1 MKLSPKY
8 RDFLRYNAPVEFL
21 EGTTYAGKTTVGVV
35 KFMLKVAQSDKKQH
49 IISGL
54 DLGTI
59 EKNIITKDLGI
70 LDVFGDLVQY
80 NASGKGENRL
90 PHVMYQTPKGDK
102 VIYILGYNDRARWK
116 KALGSQSGCILIDE
130 INVAD
135 MDYVREASIRCDYL
149 MATLNPDD
157 PNLPIY
163 TEYINHSRP
172 VKKWADDTPSPI
184 IAELQKQE
192 PKPGWVHW
200 FFSFKDNAGAT
211 EEKIEQIM
219 SMSPVG
225 TKLYKNKILGLRG
238 RHTGLVFNLDEK
250 KSVISERWLLDR
262 VNPDYKGDDKMKF
275 ILFTAGVDT
284 SYSRKS
290 DDRIVF
296 NFGGITTKGIFVT
309 LAIEQYNN
317 TTIVQA
323 HQNALAPSDIPP
335 LLDAFLRRNVS
346 KWGMIDC
353 CYIDEAD
360 QATITEVEKYKR
372 EKGSIFTFAPSWKKL
387 KIIDRIMLQ
396 QGWMANGHYLI
407 VRDHCQPLIDEMN
420 VYSWLEN
427 KQEPE
432 DANDHSINAN
442 QYSWMPYRH
451 RIGTERN

>member
-1 MKLSPKY
+1 
-8 RDFLRYNAPVEFL
+8 
-21 EGTTYAGKTTVGVV
+21 
-35 KFMLKVAQSDKKQH
+35 MLKVAQSDKKQH

-90 PHVMYQTPKGDK
+90 PHVMYQTPKGEK
-102 VIYILGYNDRARWK
+102 IIYILGYDNKTRWK

-135 MDYVREASIRCDYL
+135 MEYVREASVRCDYM

-163 TEYINHSRP
+163 TEYINHARP
-172 VKKWADDTPSPI
+172 VKKWADDTPLPI

-211 EEKIEQIM
+211 EEKIEQII
-219 SMSPVG
+219 SMSSPG

-250 KSVISERWLLDR
+250 KTVISERWLLDR
-262 VNPDYKGDDKMKF
+262 VNRDYKGEDKVRFM
-275 ILFTAGVDT
+275 LYTVGVDT

-290 DDRIVF
+290 DDKIVF
-296 NFGGITTKGIFVT
+296 SFGGITTTGIFVT
-309 LAIEQYNN
+309 LAIEPYNN
-317 TTIVQA
+317 TTIAQA
-323 HQNALAPSDIPP
+323 NQNPLAPSDIPP
-335 LLDAFLRRNVS
+335 LLNAFIKRNVD

-353 CYIDEAD
+353 CYIDSAD
-360 QATITEVEKYKR
+360 QATITEIDKYKR
-372 EKGSIFTFAPSWKKL
+372 QNGSIFTFAPSWKKL
-387 KIIDRIMLQ
+387 EIINRITLQ
-396 QGWMANGHYLI
+396 QGWMAKGYYWI
-407 VRDHCQPLIDEMN
+407 VREHCQPLIDELN
-420 VYSWLEN
+420 VYSWQEN
-427 KQEPE
+427 KQAPE
-432 DANDHSINAN
+432 DSNDHCINAN
-442 QYSWMPYRH
+442 QYSWMPYKN
-451 RIGTERN
+451 RIGTERNKVI

>member
-1 MKLSPKY
+1 
-8 RDFLRYNAPVEFL
+8 
-21 EGTTYAGKTTVGVV
+21 
-35 KFMLKVAQSDKKQH
+35 MLKVAQSDKKQH

-90 PHVMYQTPKGDK
+90 PHVIYQTPKGDK

-135 MDYVREASIRCDYL
+135 MDYVREASIRCDYM

-163 TEYINHSRP
+163 SEYINHSRP
-172 VKKWADDTPSPI
+172 VEKWASDTPSPI

-200 FFSFKDNAGAT
+200 FFSFKDNAGAS

-225 TKLYKNKILGLRG
+225 TKIYKNKILGLRG

-262 VNPDYKGDDKMKF
+262 VKSDYKGEDR
-275 ILFTAGVDT
+275 IRFTMFTVGVDT

-290 DDRIVF
+290 DDEIVF
-296 NFGGITTKGIFVT
+296 SFAGITTTGIFIT
-309 LAIEQYNN
+309 LAVEDYNN
-317 TTIVQA
+317 TTIA
-323 HQNALAPSDIPP
+323 SASQNPLAPSDIPP
-335 LLDAFLRRNVS
+335 LLNAFIKRNVD
-346 KWGMIDC
+346 KWGMVDC
-353 CYIDEAD
+353 CYIDSAD
-360 QATITEVEKYKR
+360 QATITEIEKYKR
-372 EKGSIFTFAPSWKKL
+372 QNGSIFTFAPSWKKL
-387 KIIDRIMLQ
+387 KIIDRITLQ
-396 QGWMANGHYLI
+396 QGWMAKGYYLI
-407 VRDHCQPLIDEMN
+407 VRERCQRLIDELN

-432 DANDHSINAN
+432 DANDHCINAN
-442 QYSWMPYRH
+442 QYSWIPYKN
-451 RIGTERN
+451 RIGTERNNVN